1 MTTRQIGSLAVS
13 AVGLGCNQ
21 FGRKIDVDRSTRVV
35 HAAIDAGVNFF
46 DTADRYGYGDLPWS
60 GFGQSEVFLG
70 RALAGRRDQ
79 VVLATKFGM
88 SMTED
93 TSGVRGDRDYVIAAC
108 EASLRRLGTDH
119 IDLYLMHRPDR
130 ATPVEETLSALDE
143 LVAQG
148 KVREV
153 GWSNVSAT
161 DIRNA
166 DAAAAG
172 RARFVAVQNEY
183 SLLHRDVE
191 RDVLP
196 TCVERDVAFVPYFP
210 LASGLLTGKYR
221 SDESPPADARLAS
234 FAPNRPHLGLS
245 AENLRAADEL
255 AAFAVAT
262 GHSLVELA
270 VSWLLS
276 RPAVA
281 SVIAGATTEE
291 QVRTNAAA
299 GGWRLS
305 ETELAQVD
313 QILLGERP
321 TGA

>member
-1 MTTRQIGSLAVS
+1 MEIRRIGSLSVS

-21 FGRKIDVDRSTRVV
+21 FARKIDVTQAGRVV
-35 HAAIDAGVNFF
+35 HAALDAGVTFF
-46 DTADRYGYGDLPWS
+46 DTADRYGYGSLPWS

-70 RALAGRRDQ
+70 QTLRGRRDQ
-79 VVLATKFGM
+79 AVIATKFGM
-88 SMTED
+88 SLSD
-93 TSGVRGDRDYVIAAC
+93 DDSRVRGDREYVIAAC

-130 ATPVEETLSALDE
+130 ETPVEETLAALDE

-148 KVREV
+148 KVREI
-153 GWSNVSAT
+153 GWSNVS
-161 DIRNA
+161 DRDVRGA
-166 DAAAAG
+166 DTVARTLG
-172 RARFVAVQNEY
+172 GARFVAVQNEY

-191 RDVLP
+191 QDVLP
-196 TCVERDVAFVPYFP
+196 ACVERDVAFVPYFP

-221 SDESPPADARLAS
+221 SDERPPDDARLAS

-245 AENLRAADEL
+245 PENLRVVDAL
-255 AAFAVAT
+255 AAFASAA

-281 SVIAGATTEE
+281 SVIAGATTEA
-291 QVRTNAAA
+291 QVRSNAVA
-299 GGWRLS
+299 GGWQLS
-305 ETELAQVD
+305 ATELAQVD
-313 QILLGERP
+313 RILLGD
-321 TGA
+321 AAS